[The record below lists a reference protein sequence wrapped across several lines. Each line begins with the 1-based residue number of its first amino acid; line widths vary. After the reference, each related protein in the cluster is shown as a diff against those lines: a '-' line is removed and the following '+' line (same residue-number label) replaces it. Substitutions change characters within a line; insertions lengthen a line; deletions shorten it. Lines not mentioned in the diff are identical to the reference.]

1 MSILNIWKPRIYHL
15 ASLGDENSIVFKWLV
30 VIDFRA
36 FKKRVQIEIIISC
49 FIVQTKVCNISVQVW
64 FQNAGARKAIPFVIL
79 FFFDNFKWWSFI
91 ITTMKFNKCFFECP
105 HNLKMVDFLRV
116 IFLTRGGWDVG
127 WFYKESRNVQSL
139 HIQKTKGMKA
149 PMATNIG
156 NMAEDS
162 SSAYGST
169 ARGPLGFRFLP
180 DWESVIWSL
189 IVSSSVSLG
198 SGGSVGQSIKG

>member
-1 MSILNIWKPRIYHL
+1 MFFLLYKPKFC
-15 ASLGDENSIVFKWLV
+15 NSKIVYKNLVFK
-30 VIDFRA
+30 R
-36 FKKRVQIEIIISC
+36 RSR
-49 FIVQTKVCNISVQVW
+49 
-64 FQNAGARKAIPFVIL
+64 ARKAIPFCNSVVC
-79 FFFDNFKWWSFI
+79 FI
-91 ITTMKFNKCFFECP
+91 ITTMKFNKCFLNA
-105 HNLKMVDFLRV
+105 HTKNGWTRRRLGFLRV
-116 IFLTRGGWDVG
+116 IFLTRGGWVG
-127 WFYKESRNVQSL
+127 DFTKLESSRNVQSL
-139 HIQKTKGMKA
+139 HIQNTKGMKA
-149 PMATNIG
+149 PMATKIG

>member
-1 MSILNIWKPRIYHL
+1 MFFYCTNQSFATAKLCTRIWF
-15 ASLGDENSIVFKWLV
+15 S
-30 VIDFRA
+30 
-36 FKKRVQIEIIISC
+36 
-49 FIVQTKVCNISVQVW
+49 
-64 FQNAGARKAIPFVIL
+64 NARRRARKAIPFCNSVVC
-79 FFFDNFKWWSFI
+79 FI
-91 ITTMKFNKCFFECP
+91 ITTMKFNKCFLNA
-105 HNLKMVDFLRV
+105 HTKNGWTRRRLGFLRV
-116 IFLTRGGWDVG
+116 IFLTRGGWVG
-127 WFYKESRNVQSL
+127 DFTKLESSRNVQSL
-139 HIQKTKGMKA
+139 HIQNTKGMKA
-149 PMATNIG
+149 PMATKIG

>member
-1 MSILNIWKPRIYHL
+1 MYKPKFC
-15 ASLGDENSIVFKWLV
+15 NSKIVYKNLVFK
-30 VIDFRA
+30 R
-36 FKKRVQIEIIISC
+36 RRR
-49 FIVQTKVCNISVQVW
+49 
-64 FQNAGARKAIPFVIL
+64 ARKAIPFCNSVVC
-79 FFFDNFKWWSFI
+79 FI

-116 IFLTRGGWDVG
+116 IFLTRGGW

-149 PMATNIG
+149 PMATKIG

-198 SGGSVGQSIKG
+198 SGGSVGQSI